1 MMITEFNKRKCL
13 FKEIVKFLSYVS
25 TERRMNKR
33 KRETSSIFSIFSTAI
48 CYVIK
53 IFQMHEHKV
62 FVSLYIAKL
71 QFTLKFTF
79 LNRSCCLRKDFLCLC
94 LNKTI
99 KN

>member
-62 FVSLYIAKL
+62 FVSFYVHCQAPIYFKIYFPQQKL
-71 QFTLKFTF
+71 LPPKRFPLFVFK
-79 LNRSCCLRKDFLCLC
+79 
-94 LNKTI
+94 
-99 KN
+99 